1 MKNLYINQIIEKRAE
16 ENKTEKRYIN
26 TNVEVRAE
34 ESNGKLTLKGYAIRY
49 NEKSKLLGYGF
60 EEVILPGAFTESLKK
75 RNIIALNNHD
85 TNQLLGSTQANT
97 LRLEDRADGLYFE
110 LDLLESRK
118 ELYDLVKRG
127 DISGMSFGFTC
138 SDELYKRSGDKDIRE
153 VKKGELFEVSVVHTP
168 AYSSTNVVA
177 TRSLE
182 KYQEYKENLDN
193 NNGGFTPNE
202 LRGLGLLGGNSINS
216 NEVRCYLPNEKMAT
230 NTNITVGHLIRAFA
244 TGKGTEEEKRMLS
257 ASGASTIIPS
267 KVSSHLIDLA
277 RSKSFLMKNC
287 TIVDMQNHQKITIP
301 TVTKD
306 PAVSF
311 KQQGQE
317 ITPSEPSFD
326 KIELDAKYLY
336 GLVEI
341 PLEIIQTGMGVEE
354 KINQLLATT
363 IVSEIEKAALKGAV
377 DGFSGIYNKEI
388 LKKNIPLTYEGITSG
403 ITDIATN
410 NGVTKN
416 IAMNPTSY
424 YGLQTIVTGDG
435 QYRVPPTFYTSL
447 TEDVTTS
454 MEQDKILLGDF
465 SQIYIGLLKDVTID
479 MSLDYGF
486 GKGTLAIRI
495 MWYGDV
501 EVAQPKHLCLMTVQ
515 PGE

>member
-1 MKNLYINQIIEKRAE
+1 M
-16 ENKTEKRYIN
+16 EKRYIN

-34 ESNGKLTLKGYAIRY
+34 EDENKKLTLKGYAIRY

-60 EEVILPGAFTESLKK
+60 EEVILPGAFSESLKT

-97 LRLEDRADGLYFE
+97 LRLEDRAEGLYFE

-127 DISGMSFGFTC
+127 DIAGMSFGFTC
-138 SDELYKRSGDKDIRE
+138 TDELYKRSDDKDIRE
-153 VKKGELFEVSVVHTP
+153 VKKGELFEISVVHTP
-168 AYSSTNVVA
+168 AYPSTNVVA

-182 KYQEYKENLDN
+182 KYEEYKAEINTK
-193 NNGGFTPNE
+193 GFNQNE
-202 LRGLGLLGGNSINS
+202 IRGLGLLGGNQMNN
-216 NEVRCYLPNEKMAT
+216 NEVRCYLPNEKMST
-230 NTNITVGHLIRAFA
+230 DTNITVGHLIRAFA

-257 ASGASTIIPS
+257 ANGASTIIPS

-306 PAVSF
+306 PTVSF
-311 KQQGQE
+311 KQQGQA
-317 ITPSEPSFD
+317 IEPSDATFGQ
-326 KIELDAKYLY
+326 IELDAKYLY

-363 IVSEIEKAALKGAV
+363 IVSEIEKAALNGAV

-403 ITDIATN
+403 ITDIATQ

-447 TEDVTTS
+447 TEDITTS
-454 MEQDKILLGDF
+454 MEQDKIFMGDF
-465 SQIYIGLLKDVTID
+465 SQIYIGLLKDITID

-495 MWYGDV
+495 MWYGDI

-515 PGE
+515 SEA

>member
-1 MKNLYINQIIEKRAE
+1 M
-16 ENKTEKRYIN
+16 EKRYIN
-26 TNVEVRAE
+26 ANVEVRAD
-34 ESNGKLTLKGYAIRY
+34 ESNEKLTLKGYAIRY

-60 EEVILPGAFTESLKK
+60 EEVISQGAFSESLKK

-85 TNQLLGSTQANT
+85 TNQLLGTTQANT

-118 ELYDLVKRG
+118 ELYELVKRG
-127 DISGMSFGFTC
+127 DIAGMSFGFTC
-138 SDELYKRSGDKDIRE
+138 TDEIYKRSGEIDVRE
-153 VKKGELFEVSVVHTP
+153 VKKGELFEISVVHTP
-168 AYSSTNVVA
+168 AYPSTNVVA

-182 KYQEYKENLDN
+182 KYQEYKEQQDMGDN
-193 NNGGFTPNE
+193 KEFKAEE
-202 LRGLGLLGGNSINS
+202 LRGLEMLKGENKDNT
-216 NEVRCYLPNEKMAT
+216 EVRCYLPTEKLSEEQP
-230 NTNITVGHLIRAFA
+230 NVTVGHLIRAYA

-257 ASGASTIIPS
+257 ANGASTIIPS

-306 PAVSF
+306 PSVSF
-311 KQQGQE
+311 KQQGQA
-317 ITPSEPSFD
+317 ITPSDATFD
-326 KIELDAKYLY
+326 QIELDAKYLY

-377 DGFSGIYNKEI
+377 DGFSGIYNKDI
-388 LKKNIPLTYEGITSG
+388 LKKDIPLTYEGITSG

-435 QYRVPPTFYTSL
+435 QYRVPPTFYNSL
-447 TEDVTTS
+447 KEDITTS
-454 MEQDKILLGDF
+454 MEQDKIFIGDF
-465 SQIYIGLLKDVTID
+465 SQIYIGLLKDITID

-515 PGE
+515 SQ

>member
-16 ENKTEKRYIN
+16 ENTTEKRYIN
-26 TNVEVRAE
+26 ANTEIRAE
-34 ESNGKLTLKGYAIRY
+34 ENNNKLTLKGYAIRY

-60 EEVILPGAFTESLKK
+60 EEVILKGAFSESLKT

-110 LDLLESRK
+110 LDLLESRR
-118 ELYDLVKRG
+118 ELYELVKRG
-127 DISGMSFGFTC
+127 DIAGMSFGFTC
-138 SDELYKRSGDKDIRE
+138 TDEIYKRSGDVDLRE
-153 VKKGELFEVSVVHTP
+153 VKKGELFEISVVHTP
-168 AYSSTNVVA
+168 AYPSTNVVA

-182 KYQEYKENLDN
+182 KYEEYKATINTD
-193 NNGGFTPNE
+193 GFSQNE
-202 LRGLGLLGGNSINS
+202 IRGLGLLGGTQVSN
-216 NEVRCYLPNEKMAT
+216 NEVRCYLPTEKMSKD

-257 ASGASTIIPS
+257 ANGASTIIPS

-287 TIVDMQNHQKITIP
+287 TIVDMQNHQKVTIP

-306 PAVSF
+306 PTVSF
-311 KQQGQE
+311 KQQGQA
-317 ITPSEPSFD
+317 ITPSDATFD

-377 DGFSGIYNKEI
+377 DGFSGIYNKDI
-388 LKKNIPLTYEGITSG
+388 LKKDIQLTYEGITSG

-435 QYRVPPTFYTSL
+435 QYRIPPAFYKSL
-447 TEDVTTS
+447 TEDITTS
-454 MEQDKILLGDF
+454 MEQDKIFIGDF
-465 SQIYIGLLKDVTID
+465 SQIYIGLLKDISID

-486 GKGTLAIRI
+486 GKGTLAVRI

-501 EVAQPKHLCLMTVQ
+501 EVARPNHLCLMTVQ
-515 PGE
+515 S

>member
-1 MKNLYINQIIEKRAE
+1 M
-16 ENKTEKRYIN
+16 EKRYIN
-26 TNVEVRAE
+26 SNVEVRAE
-34 ESNGKLTLKGYAIRY
+34 ENNGKLTLKGYAIRY

-60 EEVILPGAFTESLKK
+60 EEVILPGAFSDSLKT

-85 TNQLLGSTQANT
+85 SNQLLGSTQANT

-127 DISGMSFGFTC
+127 DIAGMSFGFTC
-138 SDELYKRSGDKDIRE
+138 TDELYKRSGDIDIRE

-168 AYSSTNVVA
+168 AYPSTNVVA

-182 KYQEYKENLDN
+182 KYEEYKATIDT
-193 NNGGFTPNE
+193 NGFNQNE
-202 LRGLGLLGGNSINS
+202 IRGLGLLGGNYMNN
-216 NEVRCYLPNEKMAT
+216 NEVRCYLPNEKIGT
-230 NTNITVGHLIRAFA
+230 DTNITVGHLIRAFA
-244 TGKGTEEEKRMLS
+244 TGKGTAEEKRMLS
-257 ASGASTIIPS
+257 ASGASTIIPT

-287 TIVDMQNHQKITIP
+287 TIVDMQNHQKVTIP

-306 PAVSF
+306 PTVAF
-311 KQQGQE
+311 KQQGQA

-354 KINQLLATT
+354 KINQLLATA
-363 IVSEIEKAALKGAV
+363 IVSEIEKAALNGAV
-377 DGFSGIYNKEI
+377 DGFTGIYNKSI
-388 LKKNIPLTYEGITSG
+388 LKKDIPLTYEGITTG
-403 ITDIATN
+403 ITEIATH
-410 NGVTKN
+410 NGTTKN
-416 IAMNPTSY
+416 IAMNPKSY

-447 TEDVTTS
+447 TEDITTS
-454 MEQDKILLGDF
+454 MEQDKIFIGDF
-465 SQIYIGLLKDVTID
+465 SQIYIGLLKDITID

-486 GKGTLAIRI
+486 DKGTLTVRI

-515 PGE
+515 PQE

>member
-1 MKNLYINQIIEKRAE
+1 MKSLYINKKIDTRAE
-16 ENKTEKRYIN
+16 ENTTEKRYIN

-34 ESNGKLTLKGYAIRY
+34 EGENKKLTLKGYAIRY

-60 EEVILPGAFTESLKK
+60 EEVILPGAFSESLKT

-138 SDELYKRSGDKDIRE
+138 TDELYKRNDNKDIRE
-153 VKKGELFEVSVVHTP
+153 VKKGELFEISVVHTP
-168 AYSSTNVVA
+168 AYPSTNVVA

-182 KYQEYKENLDN
+182 KYEQYKTTLNTD
-193 NNGGFTPNE
+193 GFSQNE
-202 LRGLGLLGGNSINS
+202 IRGLELLGGNQMKN
-216 NEVRCYLPNEKMAT
+216 NEVRCYLPNEKMGSDT
-230 NTNITVGHLIRAFA
+230 KITVGHLIRAFA

-257 ASGASTIIPS
+257 ANGASTIIPS
-267 KVSSHLIDLA
+267 KVSGNLIDLA

-287 TIVDMQNHQKITIP
+287 TIVDMQNHQKVTIP

-306 PAVSF
+306 PTVSF
-311 KQQGQE
+311 KQQGNE
-317 ITPSEPSFD
+317 ITPSEPTFD

-354 KINQLLATT
+354 KINQLLATA
-363 IVSEIEKAALKGAV
+363 IVTEIEKAALNGAV
-377 DGFSGIYNKEI
+377 DGFSGIYNKDI
-388 LKKNIPLTYEGITSG
+388 LKKEIPLTYEGITSG
-403 ITDIATN
+403 ITEIAIN
-410 NGVTKN
+410 NGVTNN
-416 IAMNPTSY
+416 IAMNPKSY
-424 YGLQTIVTGDG
+424 YGLQTITTGDG

-447 TEDVTTS
+447 KEDITTS
-454 MEQDKILLGDF
+454 MEQDKIFIGDF
-465 SQIYIGLLKDVTID
+465 SQIYIGLLKDITID

-486 GKGTLAIRI
+486 GKGTLAVRI
-495 MWYGDV
+495 MWYGDI

-515 PGE
+515 S

>member
-1 MKNLYINQIIEKRAE
+1 M
-16 ENKTEKRYIN
+16 EKRYIN

-34 ESNGKLTLKGYAIRY
+34 EDENKKLTLKGYAIRY

-60 EEVILPGAFTESLKK
+60 EEVILPGAFSESLKT

-97 LRLEDRADGLYFE
+97 LRLEDRAEGLYFE

-127 DISGMSFGFTC
+127 DIAGMSFGFTC
-138 SDELYKRSGDKDIRE
+138 TDELYKRSDDKDIRE
-153 VKKGELFEVSVVHTP
+153 VKKGELFEISVVHTP
-168 AYSSTNVVA
+168 AYPSTNVVA

-182 KYQEYKENLDN
+182 KYEEYKATINT
-193 NNGGFTPNE
+193 NGFSQNE
-202 LRGLGLLGGNSINS
+202 IRGLGLLGGNKMNN
-216 NEVRCYLPNEKMAT
+216 NEVRCYLPNEKMGSD
-230 NTNITVGHLIRAFA
+230 TNITVGHLIRAFA

-257 ASGASTIIPS
+257 ASGASTIIPT

-287 TIVDMQNHQKITIP
+287 TIVDMQNHQKVTIP

-306 PAVSF
+306 PTVSF
-311 KQQGQE
+311 KQQGQA

-354 KINQLLATT
+354 KINQLLATA
-363 IVSEIEKAALKGAV
+363 IVSEIEKAALNGAV
-377 DGFSGIYNKEI
+377 DGFSGIYNKDI
-388 LKKNIPLTYEGITSG
+388 LKKEIPLTYEGITSG
-403 ITDIATN
+403 ITEIATH

-416 IAMNPTSY
+416 IAMNPKSY
-424 YGLQTIVTGDG
+424 FGLQTIVTGDG

-447 TEDVTTS
+447 KEDVTTS
-454 MEQDKILLGDF
+454 MEQDKIFIGDF
-465 SQIYIGLLKDVTID
+465 SQIYVGLLKDITID

-501 EVAQPKHLCLMTVQ
+501 EAVQPKHLCLMTVQ
-515 PGE
+515 S

>member
-1 MKNLYINQIIEKRAE
+1 M
-16 ENKTEKRYIN
+16 EKRYIN

-34 ESNGKLTLKGYAIRY
+34 EDENKKLTLKGYAIRY

-60 EEVILPGAFTESLKK
+60 EEVILPGAFSESLKT

-127 DISGMSFGFTC
+127 DIAGMSFGFTC
-138 SDELYKRSGDKDIRE
+138 TDELYKRSDDKDIRE
-153 VKKGELFEVSVVHTP
+153 VKKGELFEISVVHTP
-168 AYSSTNVVA
+168 AYPSTNVVA

-182 KYQEYKENLDN
+182 KYEEYKATINT
-193 NNGGFTPNE
+193 NGFSQNE
-202 LRGLGLLGGNSINS
+202 IRGLGLLGGNQMNN
-216 NEVRCYLPNEKMAT
+216 NEVRCYAPTEKLSAE

-257 ASGASTIIPS
+257 ASGASTIIPT

-287 TIVDMQNHQKITIP
+287 TIVDMQNHQKVTIP

-306 PAVSF
+306 PTVSF
-311 KQQGQE
+311 KQQGQA
-317 ITPSEPSFD
+317 IIPSEPSFD

-354 KINQLLATT
+354 KINQLLATA
-363 IVSEIEKAALKGAV
+363 IVSEIEKAALNGAV
-377 DGFSGIYNKEI
+377 DGFSGIYNKDI
-388 LKKNIPLTYEGITSG
+388 LKKEIPLTYEGITSG
-403 ITDIATN
+403 ITEIATH

-416 IAMNPTSY
+416 IAMNPKSY
-424 YGLQTIVTGDG
+424 FGLQTIVTGDG

-447 TEDVTTS
+447 KEDVTTS
-454 MEQDKILLGDF
+454 MEQDKIFIGDF
-465 SQIYIGLLKDVTID
+465 SQIYVGLLKDITID

-495 MWYGDV
+495 MWYGDI

-515 PGE
+515 SEA

>member
-1 MKNLYINQIIEKRAE
+1 MKSLYINKKIETRAE
-16 ENKTEKRYIN
+16 ENTTEKRYIN

-34 ESNGKLTLKGYAIRY
+34 EDENKKLTLKGYAIRY

-60 EEVILPGAFTESLKK
+60 EEVILPGAFSESLKT

-127 DISGMSFGFTC
+127 DIAGMSFGFTC
-138 SDELYKRSGDKDIRE
+138 TDELYKRSDDNDIRE
-153 VKKGELFEVSVVHTP
+153 VKKGELFEISVVHTP
-168 AYSSTNVVA
+168 AYPSTNVVA

-182 KYQEYKENLDN
+182 KYEEYKATINT
-193 NNGGFTPNE
+193 NGFSQNE
-202 LRGLGLLGGNSINS
+202 IRGLGLLGGNQMNN
-216 NEVRCYLPNEKMAT
+216 NEVRCYTSTEKLSAE

-257 ASGASTIIPS
+257 ASGASTIIPT

-287 TIVDMQNHQKITIP
+287 TIVDMQNHQKVTIP

-306 PAVSF
+306 PTVSF
-311 KQQGQE
+311 KQQGQA

-354 KINQLLATT
+354 KINQLLATA
-363 IVSEIEKAALKGAV
+363 IVSEIEKAALNGAV
-377 DGFSGIYNKEI
+377 DGFSGIYNKDI
-388 LKKNIPLTYEGITSG
+388 LKKEIPLTYEGITSG
-403 ITDIATN
+403 ITEIATH

-416 IAMNPTSY
+416 IAMNPKSY
-424 YGLQTIVTGDG
+424 FGLQTIVTGDG

-447 TEDVTTS
+447 KEDVTTS
-454 MEQDKILLGDF
+454 MEQDKIFIGDF
-465 SQIYIGLLKDVTID
+465 SQIYVGLLKDITID

-486 GKGTLAIRI
+486 GKGTLAVRI

-515 PGE
+515 P

>member
-1 MKNLYINQIIEKRAE
+1 M
-16 ENKTEKRYIN
+16 EKRYIN

-34 ESNGKLTLKGYAIRY
+34 EDENKKLTLKGYAIRY

-60 EEVILPGAFTESLKK
+60 EEVILPGAFSESLKT

-127 DISGMSFGFTC
+127 DIAGMSFGFTC
-138 SDELYKRSGDKDIRE
+138 TDELYKRSDDKDIRE
-153 VKKGELFEVSVVHTP
+153 VKKGELFEISVVHTP
-168 AYSSTNVVA
+168 AYPSTNVVA

-182 KYQEYKENLDN
+182 KYEEYKATINT
-193 NNGGFTPNE
+193 NGFSQNE
-202 LRGLGLLGGNSINS
+202 IRGLGLLGGNQMNN
-216 NEVRCYLPNEKMAT
+216 NEVRCYAPTEKLSAE

-257 ASGASTIIPS
+257 ASGASTIIPT

-287 TIVDMQNHQKITIP
+287 TIVDMQNHQKVTIP

-306 PAVSF
+306 PTVSF
-311 KQQGQE
+311 KQQGQA

-354 KINQLLATT
+354 KINQLLATA
-363 IVSEIEKAALKGAV
+363 IVSEIEKAALNGAV
-377 DGFSGIYNKEI
+377 DGFSGIYNKDI
-388 LKKNIPLTYEGITSG
+388 LKKEIPLTYEGITSG
-403 ITDIATN
+403 ITEIATH

-416 IAMNPTSY
+416 IAMNPKSY
-424 YGLQTIVTGDG
+424 FGLQTIVTGDG

-447 TEDVTTS
+447 KEDVTTS
-454 MEQDKILLGDF
+454 MEQDKIFIGDF
-465 SQIYIGLLKDVTID
+465 SQIYVGLLKDITID

-501 EVAQPKHLCLMTVQ
+501 EAVQPKHLCLMTVQ
-515 PGE
+515 S

>member
-1 MKNLYINQIIEKRAE
+1 MKNLNINKQIEIRSE
-16 ENKTEKRYIN
+16 ENTTEKRFIN

-34 ESNGKLTLKGYAIRY
+34 ENDNKLTLKGYAIRY

-60 EEVILPGAFTESLKK
+60 EEVILPGAFSESLRK

-97 LRLEDRADGLYFE
+97 LRLEDRSEGLYFE
-110 LDLLESRK
+110 LDLLESRR

-138 SDELYKRSGDKDIRE
+138 SDEVYKRSDNKDIRE
-153 VKKGELFEVSVVHTP
+153 IKKGELFEISVVHTP
-168 AYSSTNVVA
+168 AYPTTNVVA
-177 TRSLE
+177 TRSLQ
-182 KYQEYKENLDN
+182 KYEEYKTETNENK
-193 NNGGFTPNE
+193 FTPNE
-202 LRGLGLLGGNSINS
+202 IRGLGLLGGNPVNS
-216 NEVRCYLPNEKMAT
+216 NEVRCYLPNEKLSDG
-230 NTNITVGHLIRAFA
+230 NTNVTVGHLIRAFA

-257 ASGASTIIPS
+257 TSGASTIIPT
-267 KVSSHLIDLA
+267 KVSSQLIDLA

-287 TIVDMQNHQKITIP
+287 TIVDMQNHQKVTIP

-306 PAVSF
+306 PTVAF
-311 KQQGQE
+311 KKQGE
-317 ITPSEPSFD
+317 AITPSEPTFD

-363 IVSEIEKAALKGAV
+363 IVSEIEKAALNGAV
-377 DGFSGIYNKEI
+377 DGFSGIYNKDI
-388 LKKNIPLTYEGITSG
+388 IKKSIPLTYEGITSG

-416 IAMNPTSY
+416 IAMNPKSY

-447 TEDVTTS
+447 TEDITTS
-454 MEQDKILLGDF
+454 MEQDKIFMGDF
-465 SQIYIGLLKDVTID
+465 SQIYIGLLKDITID
-479 MSLDYGF
+479 MSLEYGF
-486 GKGTLAIRI
+486 GKGTLAVRI

>member
-1 MKNLYINQIIEKRAE
+1 M
-16 ENKTEKRYIN
+16 EKRYIN
-26 TNVEVRAE
+26 ANVEVRAE
-34 ESNGKLTLKGYAIRY
+34 ENNEKLTLKGYAIRY

-60 EEVILPGAFTESLKK
+60 EEVILPGAFSESLKI

-97 LRLEDRADGLYFE
+97 LRLEDRVEGLYFE

-127 DISGMSFGFTC
+127 DIAGMSFGFTC
-138 SDELYKRSGDKDIRE
+138 TDELYKRSDDKDIRE
-153 VKKGELFEVSVVHTP
+153 VKKGELFEISVVHTP
-168 AYSSTNVVA
+168 AYPSTNVVA

-182 KYQEYKENLDN
+182 KYEEYKATINT
-193 NNGGFTPNE
+193 NGFSQNE
-202 LRGLGLLGGNSINS
+202 IRGLGLLGGNQMNN
-216 NEVRCYLPNEKMAT
+216 NEVRCYLPSEKIGAD
-230 NTNITVGHLIRAFA
+230 TNITVGHLIRAFA

-257 ASGASTIIPS
+257 ASGASTIIPT

-287 TIVDMQNHQKITIP
+287 TIVDMKNHQKVTIP

-306 PAVSF
+306 PKVSF
-311 KQQGQE
+311 KQQGQA

-354 KINQLLATT
+354 KINQLLATA
-363 IVSEIEKAALKGAV
+363 IVSEIEKAALNGAV
-377 DGFSGIYNKEI
+377 DGFSGIYTKDI
-388 LKKNIPLTYEGITSG
+388 LKKEIPLTYEGITSG
-403 ITDIATN
+403 ITEIATH

-416 IAMNPTSY
+416 IAMNPKSY

-435 QYRVPPTFYTSL
+435 QYRIPPTFYKSL
-447 TEDVTTS
+447 KEDITTS
-454 MEQDKILLGDF
+454 MEQDKIFIGDF
-465 SQIYIGLLKDVTID
+465 SQIYVGLLKDITID

-515 PGE
+515 S

>member
-1 MKNLYINQIIEKRAE
+1 M
-16 ENKTEKRYIN
+16 EKRYIN
-26 TNVEVRAE
+26 ANVEVRAE
-34 ESNGKLTLKGYAIRY
+34 EDENKKLTLKGYAIRY

-60 EEVILPGAFTESLKK
+60 EEVILPGAFSESLKT

-138 SDELYKRSGDKDIRE
+138 TDELYKRSDDKDIRE
-153 VKKGELFEVSVVHTP
+153 VKKGELFEISVVHTP
-168 AYSSTNVVA
+168 AYPSTNVVA

-182 KYQEYKENLDN
+182 KYEEYKATINT
-193 NNGGFTPNE
+193 NGFSQNE
-202 LRGLGLLGGNSINS
+202 IRGLGLLGGNQMNN
-216 NEVRCYLPNEKMAT
+216 NEVRCYLPNEKMGAD
-230 NTNITVGHLIRAFA
+230 TNITVGHLIRAFA

-257 ASGASTIIPS
+257 ASGASSIIPT

-287 TIVDMQNHQKITIP
+287 TIVDMQNHQKVTIP

-306 PAVSF
+306 PTVSF
-311 KQQGQE
+311 KQQGQA

-354 KINQLLATT
+354 KINQLLATA
-363 IVSEIEKAALKGAV
+363 IVSEIENAALNGAV
-377 DGFSGIYNKEI
+377 DGFSGIYNKDI
-388 LKKNIPLTYEGITSG
+388 LKMEIPLTYEGITSG
-403 ITDIATN
+403 INEIAMH
-410 NGVTKN
+410 NGITKN
-416 IAMNPTSY
+416 VAMSPKSY
-424 YGLQTIVTGDG
+424 FGLQTIVTGDG

-447 TEDVTTS
+447 KEDVTTS
-454 MEQDKILLGDF
+454 MEQDKIFIGDF
-465 SQIYIGLLKDVTID
+465 SQIYIGLLKDITID

-515 PGE
+515 

>member
-1 MKNLYINQIIEKRAE
+1 MNNLYVNKTIEKRTE
-16 ENKTEKRYIN
+16 ENTTEKRFVN

-34 ESNGKLTLKGYAIRY
+34 ENNDKLTLKGYAIRY

-60 EEVILPGAFTESLKK
+60 EEVILQGAFSESIRT

-97 LRLEDRADGLYFE
+97 LRLEDRSEGLYFE

-138 SDELYKRSGDKDIRE
+138 SDEVYKRSEDKDIRE
-153 VKKGELFEVSVVHTP
+153 VKKGELFEVSIVHTP
-168 AYSSTNVVA
+168 AYPSTNVVA

-182 KYQEYKENLDN
+182 KYEEYKTETNTE
-193 NNGGFTPNE
+193 GFKQNE
-202 LRGLGLLGGNSINS
+202 LRGLELLGGNQMNN
-216 NEVRCYLPNEKMAT
+216 NEVRCYLPNEKLGT
-230 NTNITVGHLIRAFA
+230 DTKITAGHLIRAFA

-257 ASGASTIIPS
+257 ANGASTIIPS
-267 KVSSHLIDLA
+267 MVSNHLIDLA

-287 TIVDMQNHQKITIP
+287 TIVDMQDHQKITIP

-306 PAVSF
+306 PSVGF
-311 KQQGQE
+311 KKQGE
-317 ITPSEPSFD
+317 AITPSDATFGQ
-326 KIELDAKYLY
+326 IELDAKYLY
-336 GLVEI
+336 GIVEI

-363 IVSEIEKAALKGAV
+363 IVSEIEKAALNGAV
-377 DGFSGIYNKEI
+377 DGFSGIYNKDI
-388 LKKNIPLTYEGITSG
+388 LKKDIPLTYEGITSG

-410 NGVTKN
+410 NGVAKN
-416 IAMNPTSY
+416 IAMNPTSF

-447 TEDVTTS
+447 TEDITTS
-454 MEQDKILLGDF
+454 MEQDKIFMGDF
-465 SQIYIGLLKDVTID
+465 SQIYIGLLKDMTID

-486 GKGTLAIRI
+486 NKGTLAIRI

-515 PGE
+515 QA